1 MTTPDV
7 LHIATYESFGGAA
20 RATTRIFEALKTQ
33 ALRCQMFTLVKT
45 SSDEN
50 IQLVQPKDHH
60 AKLEFIHKVL
70 KLKQKL
76 SQKTILESFG
86 DISAGIVD
94 EINAHQASIIHLHWI
109 NNLLSIED
117 IGRINK
123 PIIWTLHDMW
133 PFSGSEHINYDPDA
147 FFYKNCKNVSE
158 NNSINFLT
166 FKLKQEKWQKQKFT
180 FVAQSNWLAKY
191 ARKSILLY
199 QQNVTVIP
207 CPIDINFWVPRNS
220 KLNQIP
226 FNFDFNKKQILFIGH
241 NLINDRN
248 KGWDLLQEAL
258 KLFLETSNIEF
269 ELVVAGHSGEIMLNC
284 PFIIHSLGEILSDET
299 LVDLYSTVDLLVVPS
314 RAEAFSQVT
323 LEAQSCGLPVI
334 GFDIGGIPD
343 ILIHKR
349 TGWISAA
356 FDTVDFCDG
365 IKWIL
370 QEEKRAEM
378 LGLEGRKN
386 VIKNFSS
393 ERVGKQYYELYKQII
408 SEGKIE
414 SKTDLDAEI

>member
-1 MTTPDV
+1 MKTPDV

-20 RATTRIFEALKTQ
+20 RATMRIFEALKTQ
-33 ALRCQMFTLVKT
+33 ALRSQMFTLVKT
-45 SSDEN
+45 SSDQN
-50 IQLVQPKDHH
+50 IQLVQPKENH

-94 EINAHQASIIHLHWI
+94 EINTHQASIIHLHWI

-123 PIIWTLHDMW
+123 PIVWTLHDMW
-133 PFSGSEHINYDPDA
+133 PFSGSEHYNDNSNA
-147 FFYKNCKNVSE
+147 FFYETSRNIMSSDNES
-158 NNSINFLT
+158 SQT
-166 FKLKQEKWQKQKFT
+166 FELKQKHWHQQSIKY
-180 FVAQSNWLAKY
+180 VAPSNWLANC
-191 ARKSILLY
+191 ARRSIL
-199 QQNVTVIP
+199 TKKHDIKVIP
-207 CPIDINFWVPRNS
+207 HPIDFELWSPHNS
-220 KLNQIP
+220 KHTNG
-226 FNFDFNKKQILFIGH
+226 FNLDIHKKQILFVGQ
-241 NLINDRN
+241 NAVNN
-248 KGWDLLQEAL
+248 PTKGWDLLQTAL
-258 KLFLETSNIEF
+258 MRLYETSDIKF
-269 ELVVAGHSGEIMLNC
+269 ELVVVGHSGEIVSNC
-284 PFIIHSLGEILSDET
+284 PYIIHSLGEILSDEF

-343 ILIHKR
+343 VLIHKR

-356 FDTVDFCDG
+356 FDTVDFCEG

-370 QEEKRAEM
+370 QDEERAEK

-386 VIKNFSS
+386 VIENFSS

-408 SEGKIE
+408 SERKCE
-414 SKTDLDAEI
+414 SKTDLDVEI